1 MECRQK
7 TAVVGFKSRTL
18 VVGGELQVENN
29 SDWLQMENS
38 GGPSKQNDNGKL
50 QMENYSNGPQ
60 KEKKPWWASNGE
72 R

>member
-1 MECRQK
+1 M
-7 TAVVGFKSRTL
+7 
-18 VVGGELQVENN
+18 ENN